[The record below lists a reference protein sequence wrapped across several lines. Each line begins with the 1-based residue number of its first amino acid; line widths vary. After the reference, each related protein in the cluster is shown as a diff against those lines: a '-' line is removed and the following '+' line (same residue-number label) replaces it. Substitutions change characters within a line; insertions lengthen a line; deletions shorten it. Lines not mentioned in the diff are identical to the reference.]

1 MRTGDED
8 IFGMRTDPILVV
20 DDDDALRESLVE
32 ALEVLPVE
40 ITAAGSGAEAVALLG
55 ERRFA
60 VVVTDLVM
68 KGVDGFAVLA
78 AAKKNYAN
86 CRVVMLTGHGGRDV
100 AVQAMERGATYYVE
114 KPVDL
119 ADLRAKV
126 KKSLEDHEKDV
137 AYDDLKGQLERTYG
151 VQGIVGQDPKMQ
163 RVMGLVRQI
172 AGTAASVLILGPSGT
187 GKELIARAIH
197 TLSPRHKRPFVA
209 INCGGMSEGTIE
221 SELFGHVKGA
231 FTGAMA
237 DREGKFEFAAGGTL
251 LLDEVGEMPMPTQV
265 KLLRVLEERAVVRL
279 GDNRTRPVDVR
290 VLAATNADLVQ
301 KVKDGSFRQDLYFRL
316 KVVTIDLPALAQRRS
331 DIKLLVEHFLRHFA
345 NLHGKDVESIDREAL
360 VALVQYDWP
369 GNVREL
375 RNAIESMV
383 VRAKGNIL
391 TRADL
396 PPELWAPVPSDQ
408 DSWQF
413 LAGRTWEEVERN
425 HIRVALEL
433 CAGNRQKAARSMG
446 VSERTLYRKIK
457 EYGL

>member
-1 MRTGDED
+1 
-8 IFGMRTDPILVV
+8 MRTDPILVV
-20 DDDDALRESLVE
+20 DDDDALRETLVA
-32 ALEVLPVE
+32 ALEALPVE

-78 AAKKNYAN
+78 AAKTNYPN
-86 CRVVMLTGHGGRDV
+86 CRVVMLTGHGSRDV
-100 AVQAMERGATYYVE
+100 AVQAMEQGATYYVE

-126 KKSLEDHEKDV
+126 KKSLEDHQKDV
-137 AYDDLKGQLERTYG
+137 AYDDLRGQFERTFG
-151 VQGIVGQDPKMQ
+151 IDGIVGQDPKMQ
-163 RVMGLVRQI
+163 RVLALVRQI

-197 TLSPRHKRPFVA
+197 SQSPRSKRPFVA

-231 FTGAMA
+231 FTGAVA
-237 DREGKFEFAAGGTL
+237 DREGKFEYAAGGTL
-251 LLDEVGEMPMPTQV
+251 LLDEVGEMPLPTQV

-290 VLAATNADLVQ
+290 VLAATNADLLQ

-316 KVVTIDLPALAQRRS
+316 KVVTIDVPALRERRS
-331 DIKLLVEHFLRHFA
+331 DIKLLCEHFLQHFA
-345 NLHGKDVESIDREAL
+345 KLHGKDVESIDREAL

-396 PPELWAPVPSDQ
+396 PPEIWAPVPLDQ

-446 VSERTLYRKIK
+446 LSERTLYRKIK

>member
-1 MRTGDED
+1 M
-8 IFGMRTDPILVV
+8 TDPILVV

-32 ALEVLPVE
+32 ALEVLPVA
-40 ITAAGSGAEAVALLG
+40 ITTAQSGAEAVAILG

-86 CRVVMLTGHGGRDV
+86 CRVVMLTGHGSRDV
-100 AVQAMERGATYYVE
+100 AVQAMEQGATYYVE

-126 KKSLEDHEKDV
+126 KKSLEDHQKDV
-137 AYDDLKGQLERTYG
+137 AYDELKGQVERSFG
-151 VQGIVGQDPKMQ
+151 IEGIVGQDPKMQ
-163 RVMGLVRQI
+163 RMLGLVRQI

-187 GKELIARAIH
+187 GKELVARAVH
-197 TLSPRHKRPFVA
+197 NLSPRAKKPFVA

-231 FTGAMA
+231 FTGAVA
-237 DREGKFEFAAGGTL
+237 DREGKFEYANGGTL
-251 LLDEVGEMPMPTQV
+251 LLDEVGEMPLPTQI
-265 KLLRVLEERAVVRL
+265 KLLRVLEERAVTRL

-316 KVVTIDLPALAQRRS
+316 KVVTIDLPALRERRS
-331 DIKLLVEHFLRHFA
+331 DIKLLVDHFLKHFTKA
-345 NLHGKDVESIDREAL
+345 HGKDVESIDRDAL

-375 RNAIESMV
+375 RNAVESMV

-396 PPELWAPVPSDQ
+396 PPEIWAPLPVDQ
-408 DSWQF
+408 DGWQF
-413 LAGRTWEEVERN
+413 LAGRTWQDVERN
-425 HIRVALEL
+425 HIRVSLEL
-433 CAGNRQKAARSMG
+433 CGGNRLKTAKAMG
-446 VSERTLYRKIK
+446 LSERTLYRKIK

>member
-1 MRTGDED
+1 MRV
-8 IFGMRTDPILVV
+8 DPILIV

-40 ITAAGSGAEAVALLG
+40 ISAASGGAAALQMLA

-68 KGVDGFAVLA
+68 KGTDGFAVLA
-78 AAKKNYAN
+78 AAKQHYAN
-86 CRVVMLTGHGGRDV
+86 CRVVMLTGHGGREV
-100 AVQAMERGATYYVE
+100 AVQAMEKGATYYVE

-126 KKSLEDHEKDV
+126 RKSLEDHQKDV
-137 AYDDLKGQLERTYG
+137 AYDDLRGQLEQTFG
-151 VQGIVGQDPKMQ
+151 IEGIVGQDPRMQ
-163 RVMGLVRQI
+163 KVLSLVRQI

-187 GKELIARAIH
+187 GKELIARAVH
-197 TLSPRHKRPFVA
+197 NLSPRQKKPFVA

-231 FTGAMA
+231 FTGAVA
-237 DREGKFEFAAGGTL
+237 DREGKFEYAHGGTL
-251 LLDEVGEMPMPTQV
+251 LLDEVGEMPLPTQV

-279 GDNRTRPVDVR
+279 GDNKTRPVDVR
-290 VLAATNADLVQ
+290 VLAATNADLLQ

-316 KVVTIDLPALAQRRS
+316 KVVTIDVPALRERRA

-345 NLHGKDVESIDREAL
+345 KLHGKDVESVDRDAL
-360 VALVQYDWP
+360 VAMVQYDWP

-375 RNAIESMV
+375 RNAVESMV

-396 PPELWAPVPSDQ
+396 PPEIWAPAPGDH

-413 LAGRTWEEVERN
+413 LAGRSWSEVERN
-425 HIRVALEL
+425 HIRVSLEL
-433 CAGNRQKAARSMG
+433 CAGNRQKTARAMG
-446 VSERTLYRKIK
+446 LSERTLYRKIK

>member
-1 MRTGDED
+1 M
-8 IFGMRTDPILVV
+8 TDPILVV

-32 ALEVLPVE
+32 ALEVLPVA
-40 ITAAGSGAEAVALLG
+40 ITTAASGAAAVALLG

-78 AAKKNYAN
+78 AARQNYAN
-86 CRVVMLTGHGGRDV
+86 CRVVMLTGHGSRDV
-100 AVQAMERGATYYVE
+100 AVQAMEKGATYYVE

-126 KKSLEDHEKDV
+126 KKSLEDHQKDV
-137 AYDDLKGQLERTYG
+137 AYDELKGQVERALG
-151 VQGIVGQDPKMQ
+151 IEGIVGQDPKMQ
-163 RVMGLVRQI
+163 RMLGLVRQI
-172 AGTAASVLILGPSGT
+172 AGTAASVLILGSSGT
-187 GKELIARAIH
+187 GKELVARAIH
-197 TLSPRHKRPFVA
+197 NLSPRARKPFVA

-231 FTGAMA
+231 YTGAVA
-237 DREGKFEFAAGGTL
+237 DREGKFEYANGGTL
-251 LLDEVGEMPMPTQV
+251 LLDEVGEMPLPTQI
-265 KLLRVLEERAVVRL
+265 KLLRVLEERAVTRL

-301 KVKDGSFRQDLYFRL
+301 KVKDRTFRQDLYFRL
-316 KVVTIDLPALAQRRS
+316 KVVTIDLPALRERRS
-331 DIKLLVEHFLRHFA
+331 DIKLLVEHFLKHFTKT
-345 NLHGKDVESIDREAL
+345 HGKDVDAIDRDAL

-375 RNAIESMV
+375 RNAVESMV

-396 PPELWAPVPSDQ
+396 PPEIWAPLPVDQ
-408 DSWQF
+408 DGWQF
-413 LAGRTWEEVERN
+413 LAGRTWQDVERN
-425 HIRVALEL
+425 HIRVSLEL
-433 CAGNRQKAARSMG
+433 CGGNRLKAAKAMG
-446 VSERTLYRKIK
+446 LSERTLYRKIK

>member
-1 MRTGDED
+1 M
-8 IFGMRTDPILVV
+8 TDPILVV
-20 DDDDALRESLVE
+20 DDDDALRESLVA
-32 ALEVLPVE
+32 ALEVLPVA
-40 ITAAGSGAEAVALLG
+40 ITTAASGAEAVALLG

-78 AAKKNYAN
+78 AARQNYAN
-86 CRVVMLTGHGGRDV
+86 CRVVMLTGHGSRDV
-100 AVQAMERGATYYVE
+100 AVQAMEKGATYYVE

-126 KKSLEDHEKDV
+126 KKSLEDHQKDV
-137 AYDDLKGQLERTYG
+137 AYDELKGQVERSFG
-151 VQGIVGQDPKMQ
+151 IEGIVGQDPKMQ
-163 RVMGLVRQI
+163 RMLGLVRQI

-187 GKELIARAIH
+187 GKELVARAIH
-197 TLSPRHKRPFVA
+197 NLSPRAKKPFVA

-231 FTGAMA
+231 YTGAVA
-237 DREGKFEFAAGGTL
+237 DREGKFEYANGGTL
-251 LLDEVGEMPMPTQV
+251 LLDEVGEMPLPTQI
-265 KLLRVLEERAVVRL
+265 KLLRVLEERAVTRL

-301 KVKDGSFRQDLYFRL
+301 KVKDGTFRQDLYFRL
-316 KVVTIDLPALAQRRS
+316 KVVTIDLPALRERRS
-331 DIKLLVEHFLRHFA
+331 DIKLLVEHFLRHFTR
-345 NLHGKDVESIDREAL
+345 LHGKDVDSIDRDAL

-375 RNAIESMV
+375 RNAVESMV

-396 PPELWAPVPSDQ
+396 PPEIWAPLPVDQ
-408 DSWQF
+408 DGWQF
-413 LAGRTWEEVERN
+413 LAGRTWQDVERN
-425 HIRVALEL
+425 HIRVSLEL
-433 CAGNRQKAARSMG
+433 CGGNRLKTAKAMG
-446 VSERTLYRKIK
+446 LSERTLYRKIK